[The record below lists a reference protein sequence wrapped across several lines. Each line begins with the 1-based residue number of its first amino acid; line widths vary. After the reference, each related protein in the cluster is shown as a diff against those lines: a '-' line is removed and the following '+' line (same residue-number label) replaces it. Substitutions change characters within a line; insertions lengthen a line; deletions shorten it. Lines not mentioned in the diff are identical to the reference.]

1 MHHLVLYDGVCG
13 LCNGFV
19 QFIIARDPQGVFQF
33 ASLQSD
39 LAARTLRI
47 HGRDANELNT
57 VVVIAYFGAVD
68 ATLLDKST
76 AALFVLY
83 ELGGFWRWLSGLRLL
98 ATPLRDWLY
107 DRIAAHR
114 YRVFGKHETCLLPSP
129 EVRSRFLDL

>member
-1 MHHLVLYDGVCG
+1 
-13 LCNGFV
+13 
-19 QFIIARDPQGVFQF
+19 
-33 ASLQSD
+33 

-47 HGRDANELNT
+47 YGRDAGELNT
-57 VVVIAYFGAVD
+57 VVVVAYHGAAD

-98 ATPLRDWLY
+98 AAPLRDWVY
-107 DRIAAHR
+107 DLIAAHR
-114 YRVFGKHETCLLPSP
+114 YRLFGKHETCLLPSP